1 MPWDVDYK
9 RKLMSPADAVRCVES
24 GMRVYIHPGCAE
36 PERLVSAMVGRAG
49 ELRNVDVV
57 RRDGAL
63 VISGIVSSFYH
74 KQLAQEVVRTVCK
87 DCEVELSNLIR
98 VR

>member
-1 MPWDVDYK
+1 MLLTNASHPDTLQP
-9 RKLMSPADAVRCVES
+9 RAQTALHNSPVC
-24 GMRVYIHPGCAE
+24 
-36 PERLVSAMVGRAG
+36 
-49 ELRNVDVV
+49 ELRDLDVA

-74 KQLAQEVVRTVCK
+74 KQLAQEVVWAVCK
-87 DCEVELSNLIR
+87 EYEVELVNLIR